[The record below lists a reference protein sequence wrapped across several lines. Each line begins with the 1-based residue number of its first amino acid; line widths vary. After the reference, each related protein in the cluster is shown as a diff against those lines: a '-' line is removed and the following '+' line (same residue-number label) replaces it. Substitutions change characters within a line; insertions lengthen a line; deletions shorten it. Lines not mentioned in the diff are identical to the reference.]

1 MNKWVRLG
9 AISAISLG
17 IFAFGY
23 GYVGNNVRVSAAEQF
38 YSVPNA
44 NSNIQQE
51 NNTSNAMS
59 SYADNS
65 LQTVATTPPSVAAP
79 SKYVHTSLDMN
90 SQNKAD
96 SYTSQDGSTTF
107 NTYYYLPEGFHV
119 KSTEHGNY
127 QSSVQVGDNIY
138 VVESMGTGTNQGAI
152 VRYNVNDLQQLGV
165 LNPDGSGIDTVW
177 KALKYISPYTQSG
190 NNHSSQYANYQSYL
204 DDANSQLQNTKNQVQ
219 NAQDQLASD
228 QQEVD
233 DYQTELD
240 KSTKAGNQ
248 QIAKIQSQLNTAYK
262 AAKKADK
269 NTPMPKPAKLTLDNF
284 VDTMKSANSVYDDR
298 LNKLAADEQQVRQ
311 SMSDLK
317 AALKGK
323 APKSLAVSSSAA
335 AAKAGSSASASVS
348 DTDSDASADSSS
360 SASSASASSDD
371 TKATSASATD
381 KSSVKD
387 STTDSKANAKTKVKK
402 ISKQEYQKQMLPL
415 TKKLTKITNQKND
428 IKSKRAVNSK
438 YLAQYLNGFGKKWN
452 TDTTNVNDAKDLI
465 VQDQQAIT
473 DANQAVVNAQKAI
486 DQLSQNQVDFA
497 KYSAIAHAAQISPLI
512 NIGHGQT
519 LSYNPVTKNL
529 YLAQDETSGDL
540 PASGSNVI
548 TELDA
553 NTLQPIKQFN
563 FQLMHNNV
571 NYAIH
576 TLTFDNDG
584 NAYFGRKSGKNYQ
597 IFKGQLNET
606 TGQVNFAPVPQK
618 IKWGGTHNQ
627 GLTYNPVNNRL
638 YIVSDDII
646 TSVPADKLSA
656 GTVQPSDV
664 NYISFNTGREFE
676 DLTFDAQGYG
686 YLLMLWK
693 PEILKTTAPIK

>member
-23 GYVGNNVRVSAAEQF
+23 SQQHTKVYAAEQF
-38 YSVPNA
+38 YSVPDA
-44 NSNIQQE
+44 NTNIQQE
-51 NNTSNAMS
+51 NNSSNAMASYNDS
-59 SYADNS
+59 SIQN
-65 LQTVATTPPSVAAP
+65 VATTAP
-79 SKYVHTSLDMN
+79 KVTVPEKYVHTKLDMN
-90 SQNKAD
+90 AQNKPD

-127 QSSVQVGDNIY
+127 QSSVQVGNNIY

-152 VRYNVNDLQQLGV
+152 VRYNTDDLKQLGV
-165 LNPDGSGIDTVW
+165 LTDDNSGVDLVW
-177 KALKYISPYTQSG
+177 KALKYISPYTKSG
-190 NNHSSQYANYQSYL
+190 NNHSSLYANYQSYL
-204 DDANSQLQNTKNQVQ
+204 DDANSQLKNTQNQVE
-219 NAQDQLASD
+219 NAKEQVTSD

-233 DYQTELD
+233 DYQKALD
-240 KSTKAGNQ
+240 KSTATVTK
-248 QIAKIQSQLNTAYK
+248 QIAKIQAQLNTAYK
-262 AAKKADK
+262 ADKKTDP
-269 NTPMPKPAKLTLDNF
+269 NTPKPVKLTPTNF
-284 VDTMKSANSVYDDR
+284 VSTFQAANSAYDKR
-298 LNKLAADEQQVRQ
+298 LNKLATTEQEVRQ

-317 AALKGK
+317 AAYTGK
-323 APKSLAVSSSAA
+323 TPKKVKSSVVAIKSSAA
-335 AAKAGSSASASVS
+335 SSA
-348 DTDSDASADSSS
+348 ADSSDDSSDDSDSIATINGS
-360 SASSASASSDD
+360 SASSASSASSDSTASAASD
-371 TKATSASATD
+371 SSASDSNATG
-381 KSSVKD
+381 
-387 STTDSKANAKTKVKK
+387 TTKLKK
-402 ISKQEYQKQMLPL
+402 ISKQEYQKKLAPL
-415 TKKLTKITNQKND
+415 TKKLAKITSQKAD
-428 IKSKRAVNSK
+428 IKSKKATNNS
-438 YLAQYLNGFGKKWN
+438 YIDQFNNGFAKKWL
-452 TDTTNVNDAKDLI
+452 TDTQNVKDAKDLV
-465 VQDQQAIT
+465 VQDQQAVD

-486 DQLSQNQVDFA
+486 DQLTQNQVDFA

-540 PASGSNVI
+540 ASNANNVV

-553 NTLQPIKQFN
+553 NTLQPVKQFN
-563 FQLMHNNV
+563 FQLLHNNL

-584 NAYFGRKSGKNYQ
+584 NAYFGRKSGSKYQ
-597 IFKGQLNET
+597 IFKGQFNET
-606 TGQVNFAPVPQK
+606 TGQVNFSPVPQT
-618 IKWGGTHNQ
+618 INWGGKHNQ

-646 TSVPADKLSA
+646 TSVPADKLGA
-656 GTVQPSDV
+656 GTVQPSDI

-676 DLTFDAQGYG
+676 DLTFDSQGYG